1 MNIGIKKIV
10 LIGSMLLC
18 AVLLRAQEGLRPM
31 HGNPNLIYSDLKS
44 AQTSKQ
50 NHSVS
55 KAAVPSLNIPFFDD
69 FNYACNSAYPAQ
81 QWWADSSVYINTG
94 MAKAPM
100 SIGVAT
106 FDGLNEMGYPY
117 NPNQNFTATQANDA
131 DTLTSLPINLFTSGS
146 QTLQPSDSIALI
158 FYYQQTGNGDSPELQ
173 DSLMLDFFSPSQSK
187 WTNRTWSLKG
197 NMNTNG
203 FDTVFKRVF
212 VWVTDTSFFH
222 DGFKFRFRNKA
233 QTCGNFDN
241 WHIDQVFLDKGRS
254 IIGDTAWNDLTI
266 GYVPAPFTK
275 NYSSMPWY
283 QFNANPPKEM
293 ATYYSNYIRYN
304 GTSTVNT
311 TYEYRAFDQTNTQV
325 NFVSYGAANLP
336 PFKPG
341 GWQHTA
347 AHKVPS
353 IGYTF
358 TPMTDSTDFTIK
370 HYMQNF
376 GGDISIANDT
386 VYQKQRFRNYFAYDD
401 GNCETGY
408 YVMGTGGRMAY
419 KYDLNV
425 TDTLRG
431 MRIYF
436 DPVGGLS
443 LAGSSFK
450 MKINIY
456 TDSGFGPGTKIFTS
470 DSIYPKYSQTG
481 HNKFYEYK
489 FITPQILSAGV
500 YYIGIQQFVAG
511 GITIG
516 FDRNYNFS
524 QKLFYDSGSGWT
536 QSSYYG
542 AVMMR
547 PVFGPKIIPPV
558 GIKES
563 AIENSTF
570 KVYPNPSD
578 DLVKIWNDN
587 DLEVSYSVLS
597 IDGKTLLSGTG
608 SEIDTQSLTNGI
620 YLLVLSS
627 QNGIQ
632 QRQKLIIQH

>member
-1 MNIGIKKIV
+1 MSKSINKIV
-10 LIGSMLLC
+10 FACLMLLG
-18 AVLLRAQEGLRPM
+18 VLLLPAQEGLRPM
-31 HGNPNLIYSDLKS
+31 YGNPNLIYSDLKPS
-44 AQTSKQ
+44 AAKQ
-50 NHSVS
+50 NHAIA
-55 KAAVPSLNIPFFDD
+55 KTTATSLNIPFFDD
-69 FNYACNSAYPAQ
+69 FNYACNSAYPSQ
-81 QWWADSSVYINTG
+81 QWWTDSLVYVNTG

-106 FDGLNEMGYPY
+106 FDGLNKMGFPY
-117 NPNQNFTATQANDA
+117 TPNKIYNTTGA
-131 DTLTSLPINLFTSGS
+131 DTADILTSQPINLFTSGS
-146 QTLQPSDSIALI
+146 QTLQPSDSVALI
-158 FYYQQTGNGDSPELQ
+158 FYYQQTGNGDSPEIQ
-173 DSLMLDFFSPSQSK
+173 DSLILDFYDPTGNK
-187 WTNRTWSLKG
+187 WINKIWSLKG
-197 NMNTNG
+197 NLNTNG

-212 VWVTDTSFFH
+212 VRVDSAYYFK

-233 QTCGNFDN
+233 QTNGNFDN

-266 GYVPAPFTK
+266 GYIPSPFTK

-341 GWQHTA
+341 GWQHAA

-370 HYMQNF
+370 HYMQNLS
-376 GGDISIANDT
+376 GDISIANDT

-401 GNCETGY
+401 GSCETGY
-408 YVMGTGGRMAY
+408 YVMGVGGRMAY
-419 KYDLNV
+419 KYDLNI

-431 MRIYF
+431 IRIYF
-436 DPVGGLS
+436 DPIGGLS
-443 LAGSSFK
+443 LTESSYKFK
-450 MKINIY
+450 VNIY

-481 HNKFYEYK
+481 HNNFHEYK
-489 FITPQILSAGV
+489 FNTPQILNAGV
-500 YYIGIQQFVAG
+500 YYIGIQQFVAT

-516 FDRNYNFS
+516 YDRNYNFS
-524 QKLFYDSGSGWT
+524 QKLYYDSGSGWT

-547 PVFGPKIIPPV
+547 PLFGPKILPPV
-558 GIKES
+558 GIKENGLETS
-563 AIENSTF
+563 SF
-570 KVYPNPSD
+570 KVYPNPAS
-578 DLVKIWNDN
+578 DLVKIWNEKDV
-587 DLEVSYSVLS
+587 EVSYSVLS
-597 IDGKTLLSGTG
+597 IDGKLVLSGTG
-608 SEIDTQSLTNGI
+608 TEINSQGLTNGI

-627 QNGIQ
+627 QNRVQ
-632 QRQKLIIQH
+632 YRQKLIIQH